1 MKLTRSVST
10 GAKAVVVCIL
20 MLGAGGCDQD
30 VAGELAT
37 LSGAY
42 LGDVVA
48 VVVTASLSGA
58 LDVDGGASPDEHAD
72 AEEHSHDAEPL
83 HDHEH

>member
-1 MKLTRSVST
+1 MRRSSPAMK
-10 GAKAVVVCIL
+10 AAWL
-20 MLGAGGCDQD
+20 MLLCSFLPASLGCNRD

-42 LGDVVA
+42 LGDVVSTI
-48 VVVTASLSGA
+48 VTSYLHDA
-58 LDVDGGASPDEHAD
+58 LGIEDGGSTY
-72 AEEHSHDAEPL
+72 EHSHDAEPL

>member
-1 MKLTRSVST
+1 MKRTTLTTATVP
-10 GAKAVVVCIL
+10 VVLLCSLLFV
-20 MLGAGGCDQD
+20 AGGCDRE
-30 VAGELAT
+30 VAGQVAT

-48 VVVTASLSGA
+48 ALATGGLHDALGVEDGA
-58 LDVDGGASPDEHAD
+58 AND
-72 AEEHSHDAEPL
+72 EHSHDAVPL

>member
-1 MKLTRSVST
+1 MKRTT
-10 GAKAVVVCIL
+10 FAAVTVPAVLLCSL
-20 MLGAGGCDQD
+20 LFVAGGCSREAVGQ
-30 VAGELAT
+30 VAT

-48 VVVTASLSGA
+48 TLATGCLHDA
-58 LDVDGGASPDEHAD
+58 LGVEDGGLNDEHA
-72 AEEHSHDAEPL
+72 HDAGAL